1 MSRVAEAGAVGGDLR
16 IACSAHLRDE
26 SPTLSFEAPREG
38 GGEDEKRQD
47 RGKTN
52 VQAGVPPRQG
62 HDLVFYRVV
71 LAEGVGKRCHQPT
84 RLAGPGC
91 FTRPFPFWLR
101 ESLAVS
107 ELRDQYRSVQ
117 PEVLGVNLEVI
128 APAPGRKRLE
138 VLVLQVA
145 EVTTLYLCGLL
156 DLLKREASLL
166 ADPPQGPTYL

>member
-1 MSRVAEAGAVGGDLR
+1 VSRVAEVSDGGGDLR
-16 IACSAHLRDE
+16 VIYSAHLRDE

-47 RGKTN
+47 RGKAH
-52 VQAGVPPRQG
+52 VQAGVPPGQD

-84 RLAGPGC
+84 RLTSLGC
-91 FTRPFPFWLR
+91 FTRHFPFCLR
-101 ESLAVS
+101 ESLAAS

-117 PEVLGVNLEVI
+117 PEVFGINFQVI
-128 APAPGRKRLE
+128 AHAPGRKRLE

-145 EVTTLYLCGLL
+145 EMPALYLCGLL